1 MATSEP
7 LRTKDDIQKMKTY
20 FLENRRYRDYA
31 LFVLGV
37 NTALRIGD
45 LLRLTWKDIMDI
57 KTGQINDHL
66 TLIEQKTQKKNTVL
80 LNIATK
86 EALSILNSS
95 LIHVEPD
102 DYIFKSNRGKNKP
115 IHRSRAYSIIHEA
128 AQNNNIHGV
137 ICCHSMRKTF
147 GYHAWKNGFPPALIM
162 DIYNHSSIEITKK
175 YLSISQDDRD
185 GVFFKNVL

>member
-45 LLRLTWKDIMDI
+45 LLRLTWKDIMDF

-102 DYIFKSNRGKNKP
+102 DYIFKSNRGKNKL

>member
-7 LRTKDDIQKMKTY
+7 LRTKEDIQKIKNY
-20 FLENRRYRDYA
+20 FLENNRFRDYA
-31 LFVLGV
+31 LFVLGL

-45 LLRLTWKDIMDI
+45 LLNLTWGNIWDFEEE
-57 KTGQINDHL
+57 HL
-66 TLIEQKTQKKNTVL
+66 LEYVVVIEQKTKKRNRII
-80 LNIATK
+80 LNISIQK
-86 EALSILNSS
+86 ALLLLYDNLPSVS
-95 LIHVEPD
+95 PD
-102 DYIFKSNRGKNKP
+102 DYIFKSGHGQNRP
-115 IHRSRAYSIIHEA
+115 IHRSRAYTIIREA
-128 AQNNNIHGV
+128 AQVNHINGI

-185 GVFFKNVL
+185 SIFSRNIL

>member
-20 FLENRRYRDYA
+20 FLENKRYRDYA

-45 LLRLTWKDIMDI
+45 LLRLTWKDIMDF

-95 LIHVEPD
+95 L
-102 DYIFKSNRGKNKP
+102 KS
-115 IHRSRAYSIIHEA
+115 
-128 AQNNNIHGV
+128 
-137 ICCHSMRKTF
+137 
-147 GYHAWKNGFPPALIM
+147 L
-162 DIYNHSSIEITKK
+162 
-175 YLSISQDDRD
+175 
-185 GVFFKNVL
+185 